1 MSLTKKRA
9 LLNAFLFENEAS
21 RIGHTRYHLP
31 TVEIKDY
38 SVMING
44 RKIFDQPVKSDIR
57 AYENIRAI
65 FACQGDDARLA
76 TY

>member
-21 RIGHTRYHLP
+21 RIGHTRYYLP
-31 TVEIKDY
+31 TVEIKNY

-44 RKIFDQPVKSDIR
+44 RKIFDQSVKSDIR

>member
-21 RIGHTRYHLP
+21 RIGHTRYYLP

-65 FACQGDDARLA
+65 FVCQWDDARLA

>member
-1 MSLTKKRA
+1 MH
-9 LLNAFLFENEAS
+9 FFFENEAS
-21 RIGHTRYHLP
+21 RIGHTRYYLP

-44 RKIFDQPVKSDIR
+44 RKIFDQSVKSDIR

-65 FACQGDDARLA
+65 FVCQGDDARLA